1 MNLNKWHFLTSV
13 EEEQSA
19 LSEEKKEVLAS
30 LEETDL
36 LNMTPLTA
44 LQYVFELKEKLRS
57 AKG

>member
-1 MNLNKWHFLTSV
+1 MAFFDMV

-36 LNMTPLTA
+36 LNMTPLNA
-44 LQYVFELKEKLRS
+44 LQYVFELKEKLLS